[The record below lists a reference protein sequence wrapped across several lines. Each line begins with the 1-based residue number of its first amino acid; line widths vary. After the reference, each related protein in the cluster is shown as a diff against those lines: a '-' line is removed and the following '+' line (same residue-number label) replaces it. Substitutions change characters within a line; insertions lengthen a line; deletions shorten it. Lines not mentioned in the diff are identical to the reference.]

1 MEKVS
6 HMEQIWLLLY
16 HIKALIF
23 DFMLQRIKQS
33 KNEKVRKKATINVI
47 RFRKRYM
54 EKIAYEK

>member
-33 KNEKVRKKATINVI
+33 KNEKVSEQESYYKSD
-47 RFRKRYM
+47 
-54 EKIAYEK
+54 